1 MKSGLF
7 CVLSHRLIAP
17 QYSRFNPY
25 TFTEATIA
33 TIRPHIFLKPS
44 QPPFA
49 IYRKIRELMK
59 ISLRLILPAKLKIVS
74 AAKKKE
80 TVKIKVKVKP

>member
-7 CVLSHRLIAP
+7 CVLSHRLEAP

-33 TIRPHIFLKPS
+33 TIRPHIFFETES
-44 QPPFA
+44 APFA

-59 ISLRLILPAKLKIVS
+59 ISLYLILPSKLKIVS
-74 AAKKKE
+74 AAKRKGNS
-80 TVKIKVKVKP
+80 